1 MREYSTKEI
10 TSLAVMI
17 GLVTVASYFGI
28 RWPFSAGG
36 YTHLGTL
43 VALIIAIKY
52 GKVPGAIAGGVGM
65 FLFDLFSDYTAWMWG
80 TLVVRLLVGFVVG
93 YIAYDN
99 KIEKQGTNPTRNFI
113 AILVGM
119 VIMLAGYYLFE
130 AIFLT
135 TFKSALASITGN
147 VLQFVIGLLALYIVP
162 KLILIEDQQAY

>member
-1 MREYSTKEI
+1 MKDYNTRDI
-10 TSLAVMI
+10 TTLAVMI

-43 VALIIAIKY
+43 VALVIAIKY
-52 GKVPGAIAGGVGM
+52 GKVPGAIAGGIGM

-80 TLVVRLLVGFVVG
+80 TLVVRLAMGFIVG

-99 KIEKQGTNPTRNFI
+99 KTETQGTNLIRNI
-113 AILVGM
+113 ISIVAGMIVMLVG
-119 VIMLAGYYLFE
+119 YYFFE
-130 AIFLT
+130 ALFLT
-135 TFKSALASITGN
+135 TYEKALTSIPGN

-162 KLILIEDQQAY
+162 KLILIEKQQ